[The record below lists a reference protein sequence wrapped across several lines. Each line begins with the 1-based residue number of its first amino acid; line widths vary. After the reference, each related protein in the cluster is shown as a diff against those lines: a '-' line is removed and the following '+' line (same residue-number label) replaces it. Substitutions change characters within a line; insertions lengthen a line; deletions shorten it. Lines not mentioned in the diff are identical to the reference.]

1 MQVSTAGDDGSV
13 RVWDLGGTGTPE
25 KIGHEDSCM
34 GVSYLPYGDKVVTV
48 GQEGTM
54 KLWDGKEGLFEK
66 QVSYVR
72 STPASFLHGCRSR
85 QRCNILECITW
96 MCVQE

>member
-1 MQVSTAGDDGSV
+1 M
-13 RVWDLGGTGTPE
+13 RVWDLGGTGTPD
-25 KIGHEDSCM
+25 KIGHEDSCL

-66 QVSYVR
+66 QVAAFCS
-72 STPASFLHGCRSR
+72 P
-85 QRCNILECITW
+85 QLEIPKP
-96 MCVQE
+96 

>member
-1 MQVSTAGDDGSV
+1 
-13 RVWDLGGTGTPE
+13 L
-25 KIGHEDSCM
+25 

-66 QVSYVR
+66 QVTAFCS
-72 STPASFLHGCRSR
+72 P
-85 QRCNILECITW
+85 QLEIPKP
-96 MCVQE
+96 